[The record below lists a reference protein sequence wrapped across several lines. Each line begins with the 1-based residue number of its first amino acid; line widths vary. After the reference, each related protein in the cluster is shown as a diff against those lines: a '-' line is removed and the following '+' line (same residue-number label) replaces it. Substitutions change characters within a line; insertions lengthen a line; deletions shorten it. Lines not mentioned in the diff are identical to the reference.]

1 MLACCLVAKGAV
13 ADALAKPS
21 QYGPESHIPAFLN
34 RSIQ

>member
-1 MLACCLVAKGAV
+1 MLACCLAAKGAV